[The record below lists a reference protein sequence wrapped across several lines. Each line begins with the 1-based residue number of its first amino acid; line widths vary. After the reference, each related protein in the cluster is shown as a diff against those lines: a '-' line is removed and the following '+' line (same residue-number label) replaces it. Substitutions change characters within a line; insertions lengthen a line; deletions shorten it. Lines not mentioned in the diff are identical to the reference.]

1 MALLNNNNKIPSS
14 YRQGI
19 RQGIRHAQNQH
30 SAIRHA
36 ALIFD
41 VEPNHSTPSILT
53 YMNANAST
61 TKTSAINSYRLSA
74 GDDDF
79 IHFLDEDEYQLSPI
93 KNQTPW
99 KILVAD
105 DDVNVHD
112 TTLLALNGVLIH
124 GRPLEFLH
132 AYSAAQARQ
141 VLTDNPDTALVLLDV
156 VMETIDAGL
165 RLVEVIRNEMGQ
177 HHLRIVLRTGQP
189 GYAPEKRLNNDF
201 AIDGYTTKS
210 KLTRSMLISVLNDT
224 LDSGGGSQQEN

>member
-1 MALLNNNNKIPSS
+1 V

-19 RQGIRHAQNQH
+19 RHKNSLHIAVRHAH
-30 SAIRHA
+30 LA
-36 ALIFD
+36 FD
-41 VEPNHSTPSILT
+41 VEPTCWNPSILT
-53 YMNANAST
+53 YMNTNVT
-61 TKTSAINSYRLSA
+61 TTDISDINPYLFSN

-79 IHFLDEDEYQLSPI
+79 IYFLDEDIDQLIPI

-132 AYSAAQARQ
+132 AYSAAQAHQ
-141 VLTDNPDTALVLLDV
+141 VLTDNRDTALVLLDV

-165 RLVEVIRNEMGQ
+165 KLVEIIRNEMGD
-177 HHLRIVLRTGQP
+177 HDLRIILRTGQP
-189 GYAPEKRLNNDF
+189 GYALEKRLNNDF

-210 KLTRSMLISVLNDT
+210 KLTRSMLISVLSDT
-224 LDSGGGSQQEN
+224 LDSDTDQEN

>member
-1 MALLNNNNKIPSS
+1 MMHMKDHLQRGKSCPGYAQHRSDVACADQDVAAHGRSLRCTIFGKQSLN
-14 YRQGI
+14 
-19 RQGIRHAQNQH
+19 A
-30 SAIRHA
+30 
-36 ALIFD
+36 
-41 VEPNHSTPSILT
+41 
-53 YMNANAST
+53 
-61 TKTSAINSYRLSA
+61 TSQDLPRYRLTNN
-74 GDDDF
+74 DDDL
-79 IHFLDEDEYQLSPI
+79 IHFLDEEGYQFDAL
-93 KNQTPW
+93 KHQAPW

-132 AYSAAQARQ
+132 AYSAAQAKQ
-141 VLTDNPDTALVLLDV
+141 VLIENPDTSLVLLDV

-165 RLVEVIRNEMGQ
+165 RLVEVIRNELGQ
-177 HHLRIVLRTGQP
+177 HQLRIVLRTGQP

-224 LDSGGGSQQEN
+224 LDSNNPPVN